1 MPATTG
7 SNVRGRDPAQGSRGR
22 SVARAFG
29 RAFLATWRLLL
40 VVVFVVGGI
49 AIGGFLNFV
58 HQVRGTDAAAAASAP
73 KAEAV
78 AVLTGGARRIDV
90 GLELLSEGRAERML
104 ISGVNERTSG
114 AAIADAARGATDES
128 ERARLFACC
137 IDLGRDALDT
147 VGNAAEAR
155 DWIRERGFSHVLV
168 VTADYHMPRSLL
180 EFRRAL
186 ADGGAGEVEDGGEGE
201 KPVRLTPWPV
211 TTAALQADG
220 WYADP
225 PAIRRM
231 VGEWGK
237 YLSAQSKG
245 WFGAEFLKE
254 WFPSA

>member
-1 MPATTG
+1 M
-7 SNVRGRDPAQGSRGR
+7 
-22 SVARAFG
+22 
-29 RAFLATWRLLL
+29 
-40 VVVFVVGGI
+40 FVVGGI

-58 HQVRGTDAAAAASAP
+58 HQVQGTDAAAAASAP

-78 AVLTGGARRIDV
+78 VVLTGGARRIDV

-114 AAIADAARGATDES
+114 AAIADAAQGAADES

-147 VGNAAEAR
+147 VGNAMEAR
-155 DWIRERGFSHVLV
+155 LWIRERGFSDVLV
-168 VTADYHMPRSLL
+168 VTADYHMPRALL
-180 EFRRAL
+180 EFQRAL
-186 ADGGAGEVEDGGEGE
+186 GEGTAEE
-201 KPVRLTPWPV
+201 KTSTPVRLTPWPV
-211 TTAALQADG
+211 RTAALQRDG

-225 PAIRRM
+225 LAIRRM

-254 WFPSA
+254 LFPSA